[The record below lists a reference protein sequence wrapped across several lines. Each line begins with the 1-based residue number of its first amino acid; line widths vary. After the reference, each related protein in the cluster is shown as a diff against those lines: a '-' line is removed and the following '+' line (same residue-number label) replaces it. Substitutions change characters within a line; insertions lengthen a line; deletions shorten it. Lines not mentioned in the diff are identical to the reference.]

1 VRSPKIC
8 SCGCSIF
15 LPGTPGTTTATGRR
29 SVGSV
34 REKNLVGLTSLRTSY
49 PPMLPKLNKKR
60 AQFVLTKTD
69 EILACQRRDGN
80 LTTLSAHSCHANEH
94 D

>member
-1 VRSPKIC
+1 
-8 SCGCSIF
+8 
-15 LPGTPGTTTATGRR
+15 
-29 SVGSV
+29 
-34 REKNLVGLTSLRTSY
+34 
-49 PPMLPKLNKKR
+49 MLPKLNKKR